1 MIVYL
6 ARCILKTGSKINRA
20 MMKYSIDI
28 VNAFFS
34 CGGIAFAINC
44 DLVEI
49 ISLELS
55 PWLHDFS
62 VVDVDLSLVL
72 SVSTSEIFDCVFLEI
87 IIPEFIESLP
97 LSPSL

>member
-1 MIVYL
+1 
-6 ARCILKTGSKINRA
+6 

-34 CGGIAFAINC
+34 CGGIAFAINS

-62 VVDVDLSLVL
+62 VVDVDLSLKL
-72 SVSTSEIFDCVFLEI
+72 SESTK
-87 IIPEFIESLP
+87 
-97 LSPSL
+97 